1 MSKLIKGRM
10 NIMKN
15 NGNIF
20 KLFDSVD
27 EYWSPKV
34 IADVN
39 ESYIKIAKFKGD
51 IVWHDHENEDEMFY
65 VMKGSFNLHLEDEII
80 TLNEGD
86 YYVVKKGTRH
96 KPEAKDECWVMI
108 IEKKETRHTGNV
120 TSGITK
126 SIEEQLK

>member
-1 MSKLIKGRM
+1 MDS
-10 NIMKN
+10 
-15 NGNIF
+15 NGNVF
-20 KLFDSVD
+20 ELFNSVD

-65 VMKGSFNLHLEDEII
+65 VIKGSFKLHLEDEII

-86 YYVVKKGTRH
+86 YYVVKKGISH

-108 IEKKETRHTGNV
+108 TEKKETKHTGNV
-120 TSGITK
+120 TSDITK